1 VGTYFNP
8 HIIRI
13 EIFEQEL
20 ILLATLQIHNKE
32 CPGNW
37 RTRKVGIYLAFF
49 LLVLCTPVY
58 ADDPD
63 TQAEESGGWKIS
75 GWNIQTSL
83 YTKHWDSDPDH
94 TNKQKLIGPELVFE
108 NDYLVGLAIFRNS
121 FDQPSQFLYIGK
133 TWRLFRSEYFYFKL
147 VGGLLHGY
155 KEPYED
161 KIPLNGLGVAPAILP
176 SFGIRYKRV
185 MVEVQIAGT
194 AAITITGG
202 LRF

>member
-1 VGTYFNP
+1 V
-8 HIIRI
+8 
-13 EIFEQEL
+13 
-20 ILLATLQIHNKE
+20 LAQQIHTQE
-32 CPGNW
+32 CLGGW
-37 RTRKVGIYLAFF
+37 RTSALRTGLACF
-49 LLVLCTPVY
+49 LLLFSFAIH
-58 ADDPD
+58 ADDSD
-63 TQAEESGGWKIS
+63 IETDADAVTQTGESSGWKIS

-83 YTKHWDSDPDH
+83 YTKHWDSDPEH
-94 TNKQKLIGPELVFE
+94 TNHQKLIGPELVFE

-185 MVEVQIAGT
+185 MLEAQIAGT

>member
-1 VGTYFNP
+1 VALP
-8 HIIRI
+8 
-13 EIFEQEL
+13 
-20 ILLATLQIHNKE
+20 QIHLQDCSKG
-32 CPGNW
+32 CRAW
-37 RTRKVGIYLAFF
+37 AIRACLACA
-49 LLVLCTPVY
+49 LLVFSTY
-58 ADDPD
+58 IF
-63 TQAEESGGWKIS
+63 AEEETATEAEKSNGWKIS

-83 YTKHWDSDPDH
+83 YTKHWDPEPDH
-94 TNKQKLIGPELVFE
+94 TDHQKLIGPELVFE
-108 NDYLVGLAIFRNS
+108 NDYMVGLAIFRNS

-133 TWRLFRSEYFYFKL
+133 TWRLFRTDWFYFKL

-161 KIPLNGLGVAPAILP
+161 KIPFNGLGVAPAILP

-185 MVEVQIAGT
+185 MLEAQIAGT

>member
-1 VGTYFNP
+1 VALP
-8 HIIRI
+8 
-13 EIFEQEL
+13 
-20 ILLATLQIHNKE
+20 QIHPQDCSKG
-32 CPGNW
+32 CRAW
-37 RTRKVGIYLAFF
+37 AIRACLACA
-49 LLVLCTPVY
+49 LLVFSTHIC
-58 ADDPD
+58 
-63 TQAEESGGWKIS
+63 AEEDTATVAEHSSGWKIS

-83 YTKHWDSDPDH
+83 YTKHWDSEPDH
-94 TNKQKLIGPELVFE
+94 TDHQKLIGPELVFE
-108 NDYLVGLAIFRNS
+108 NDYMVGLAIFRNS

-133 TWRLFRSEYFYFKL
+133 TWRLFRTDWFYFKL

-161 KIPLNGLGVAPAILP
+161 KIPFNGLGVAPAILP

-185 MVEVQIAGT
+185 MLEAQIAGT

>member
-1 VGTYFNP
+1 MVNP
-8 HIIRI
+8 
-13 EIFEQEL
+13 
-20 ILLATLQIHNKE
+20 QIHPQDFSKGRRAKTIRA
-32 CPGNW
+32 CLACALLMLS
-37 RTRKVGIYLAFF
+37 THIY
-49 LLVLCTPVY
+49 
-58 ADDPD
+58 
-63 TQAEESGGWKIS
+63 AEEDTDSDAEQSSGWNIS

-83 YTKHWDSDPDH
+83 YTKHWDPEPDH

-161 KIPLNGLGVAPAILP
+161 KIPFNGLGVAPAILP
-176 SFGIRYKRV
+176 SFGFRYKYI
-185 MVEVQIAGT
+185 MLEAQIAGA

>member
-1 VGTYFNP
+1 LVLP
-8 HIIRI
+8 P
-13 EIFEQEL
+13 
-20 ILLATLQIHNKE
+20 QIHTQD
-32 CPGNW
+32 GSGDW
-37 RTRKVGIYLAFF
+37 RTNAVRACLACV
-49 LLVLCTPVY
+49 LLVFSMAVY
-58 ADDPD
+58 ADD
-63 TQAEESGGWKIS
+63 SGTETEQHSGWKIS

-83 YTKHWDSDPDH
+83 YTKHWDSDPEH
-94 TNKQKLIGPELVFE
+94 TNHQKLIGPELVFE

-155 KEPYED
+155 KEPFED

-185 MVEVQIAGT
+185 MVEAQIAGT

>member
-1 VGTYFNP
+1 MLP
-8 HIIRI
+8 P
-13 EIFEQEL
+13 
-20 ILLATLQIHNKE
+20 QIHTQD
-32 CPGNW
+32 GAGDW
-37 RTRKVGIYLAFF
+37 RTNTVRTCLAFV
-49 LLVLCTPVY
+49 LLMFSMAVY
-58 ADDPD
+58 ADDPG
-63 TQAEESGGWKIS
+63 TETEEPSGWKIS

-83 YTKHWDSDPDH
+83 YTKHWDPEPDH
-94 TNKQKLIGPELVFE
+94 TDHQKLIGPELVFE
-108 NDYLVGLAIFRNS
+108 NNYLVGLAIFRNS

-133 TWRLFRSEYFYFKL
+133 TWRLFRSDYFYFKL

-185 MVEVQIAGT
+185 MVEAQIAGT

>member
-1 VGTYFNP
+1 MSS
-8 HIIRI
+8 
-13 EIFEQEL
+13 
-20 ILLATLQIHNKE
+20 QIHTPDRTTARKRRLLPAFIASLLLLFSLDSFAAEQDSDSEARGSATTEETGEKE
-32 CPGNW
+32 SRG
-37 RTRKVGIYLAFF
+37 
-49 LLVLCTPVY
+49 
-58 ADDPD
+58 
-63 TQAEESGGWKIS
+63 SGWKIS

-83 YTKHWDSDPDH
+83 YTKHWDPEPDH

-161 KIPLNGLGVAPAILP
+161 KIPFNGLGVAPAILP
-176 SFGIRYKRV
+176 SFGFRYKYI
-185 MVEVQIAGT
+185 MLEAQIAGA